1 MLLQC
6 HDFALNKTLVAQVL
20 PSFEDNMFVIQLMET
35 LHGGFFVRT
44 EHTDIGCSHKTAVC
58 KQNNFLVC
66 LFFAFSYRWQI
77 RPIINQ
83 GQNIPKIWYM

>member
-20 PSFEDNMFVIQLMET
+20 PSFEDNMSLIQLMEQ

-58 KQNNFLVC
+58 KQNNFLVLVC
-66 LFFAFSYRWQI
+66 LFFIQVA
-77 RPIINQ
+77 N
-83 GQNIPKIWYM
+83 